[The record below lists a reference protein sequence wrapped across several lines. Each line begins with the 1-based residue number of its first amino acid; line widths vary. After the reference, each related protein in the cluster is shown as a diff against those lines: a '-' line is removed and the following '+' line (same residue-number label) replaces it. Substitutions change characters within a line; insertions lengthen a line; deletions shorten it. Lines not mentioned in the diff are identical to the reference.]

1 MKGDERTRRQHAR
14 EVRQAKRKAE
24 HDAAAPVQAGR
35 QTVEGKVMKM
45 KEVKAFRFNRWSP
58 EIKWKVLIVLDG
70 GAKVWCDR
78 FGNLKRVIVSAS
90 QRSSSSRRTT
100 QSSGSSSVPEYW
112 SRLRESNSGPSDY
125 ESLALPTELSR
136 L

>member
-1 MKGDERTRRQHAR
+1 MKGDERARRQHAR

-35 QTVEGKVMKM
+35 QTVEGKGYEDERGQGVPIQPLVTRDQM
-45 KEVKAFRFNRWSP
+45 ESFDC
-58 EIKWKVLIVLDG
+58 VLDG

-90 QRSSSSRRTT
+90 QRSSSSLERPKVWVLL
-100 QSSGSSSVPEYW
+100 SVPEI
-112 SRLRESNSGPSDY
+112 LE
-125 ESLALPTELSR
+125 PTPRVELGT
-136 L
+136 